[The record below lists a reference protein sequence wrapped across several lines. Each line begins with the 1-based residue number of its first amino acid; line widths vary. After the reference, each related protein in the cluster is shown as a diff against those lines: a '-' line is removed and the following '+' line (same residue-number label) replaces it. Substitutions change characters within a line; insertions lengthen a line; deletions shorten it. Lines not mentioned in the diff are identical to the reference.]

1 MPAGEAAT
9 TVLVIDDEG
18 PIRDV
23 IRFFLERAGYRV
35 VDADNGRAGLA
46 LFGEHKPSLVITD
59 IQMPEGNGLDM
70 IAEFRR
76 INPSVKIIAISGA
89 DSAQLQ
95 EIVGSAQGLD
105 AVEIVA
111 KPFRPRSL
119 LEIVERLLQ
128 AG

>member
-1 MPAGEAAT
+1 MPASEAAR

-23 IRFFLERAGYRV
+23 IRFFLERAGYHV
-35 VDADNGRAGLA
+35 VDADNGRTGMA
-46 LFGEHKPSLVITD
+46 LFREHKPALVITD

-70 IAEFRR
+70 IAEFRQL
-76 INPSVKIIAISGA
+76 NPAIKIIAISGA

-95 EIVGSAQGLD
+95 EIVASAQGFGS
-105 AVEIVA
+105 VEIVA

-128 AG
+128 VG